1 MTIWTR
7 FLTLFGRTAPRE
19 SRNPRGFVLKDIYP
33 SPLSQKTSP
42 RGIEEEGLPR
52 ELTPVGRERLNT
64 NTPVP
69 APVPAPEGL
78 FDPPDDCSRSTDAG
92 LVRPPPL
99 PPVVTDTRP
108 DESPPEEAPVD
119 GYLPPPD
126 GGEAEVGPPVP
137 WDPDPDW
144 LLDLLTKELV
154 SIARSLEDE
163 GESLVDRRLVWTL
176 ANLAE
181 RNELD
186 LPSFPEVA
194 LRVDQLA
201 RNPEVSL
208 KDLAMVVDGDPE
220 LVRRV
225 WVAASALGF
234 ADPPKS
240 VHHAVVRLGLTTVWQ
255 FAMDASL
262 RAGRVEDFRWAR
274 TAEQIRQHAMVTGE
288 VAGRLVG
295 QPRGN
300 AFLAGLLHDVGRLAV
315 LRAVSQIAGRNRTP
329 SQSTVDLLSDRVH
342 PILGALLTR
351 YWNLPE
357 EIGAAVYFHHRWQ
370 EAPAGSLE
378 LAQIVHLADV
388 SSHANR
394 PLDKNLPSVAP
405 CQVEVEEVD
414 DFDEAQAH
422 AEEQDVPESKQAVL
436 ARELAEEAWAR
447 LIDQWV
453 TV

>member
-1 MTIWTR
+1 VTIWNR
-7 FLTLFGRTAPRE
+7 FLTFFGRRSPRE
-19 SRNPRGFVLKDIYP
+19 PRNSTGYVLKDIYP
-33 SPLSQKTSP
+33 SARSQVKT
-42 RGIEEEGLPR
+42 RGFDHENLPR
-52 ELTPVGRERLNT
+52 EPVVEEKPKVEPNGSSL
-64 NTPVP
+64 
-69 APVPAPEGL
+69 APEGL
-78 FDPPDDCSRSTDAG
+78 FDPPDEFSLPTDAG
-92 LVRPPPL
+92 VTRSAPLVSVQPGERPKPI
-99 PPVVTDTRP
+99 RA
-108 DESPPEEAPVD
+108 EPEPEPEPVD

-126 GGEAEVGPPVP
+126 TGTEPAPPVP
-137 WDPDPDW
+137 WEPDSDW
-144 LLDLLTKELV
+144 LLDFLTKELV
-154 SIARSLEDE
+154 AIARELESE

-194 LRVDQLA
+194 MRVDQLA

-208 KDLAMVVDGDPE
+208 KDLAVVVDGDPE

-234 ADPPKS
+234 SDPPKS

-288 VAGRLVG
+288 VAGRLMG

-329 SQSTVDLLSDRVH
+329 SQTTVDLLSDRVH

-370 EAPAGSLE
+370 DAPEEARE
-378 LAQIVHLADV
+378 LAHIVFLADL
-388 SSHANR
+388 SAHTHR
-394 PLDKNLPSVAP
+394 PMEQTLPIASP
-405 CQVEVEEVD
+405 SMVEVEEIAEMHLPV
-414 DFDEAQAH
+414 EADLGAPD
-422 AEEQDVPESKQAVL
+422 AEQAVL

-447 LIDQWV
+447 LMDQWS
-453 TV
+453 TN